1 MNEKIHIYSF
11 YVELNLPNEKWL
23 INCSYNPNKTMIC
36 NYLDVLSTYLDLDS
50 TIYKKNVIL
59 GDFNVGIEEQHMKAF
74 CDNYNLTSLL
84 KQPTYYKNPNNPR
97 CINLIL
103 YNTPR
108 SFQSTSVIE
117 RGLSDYYLMTLT
129 VMKKSFR

>member
-1 MNEKIHIYSF
+1 MNEKIHIHSF

-50 TIYKKNVIL
+50 TTYKKNVIL